1 MSELVIVIADL
12 FLGELAQAPASGAR
26 ARLAGIE
33 SFARYGVASRLERTW
48 RQWAA
53 QWLGLERYAGLAPAS
68 IAAAAAEPPP
78 GATLWL
84 AEPLHLTEGIG
95 RLHLERRGRLR
106 LSAAQCGRLA
116 ADFNAL
122 YAGSE
127 WALAPLPDGTLLLGA
142 PAAGAVES
150 CDPARVPAQALEE
163 CLARGPGAAPL
174 RRLGAELEMWLHAH
188 PLNAERVERGEPP
201 VSQLWIWGGGAAAA
215 APQPG
220 PVATGA
226 VSGTEAYL
234 AGLARLGAAAHG
246 ASAPEW
252 PYGPA
257 AAPGRALHVL
267 EVSEAL
273 RRAPGADLHEAL
285 AELDRRWIAPAVAA
299 LAAGRLER
307 LWLLANGRAWALRP
321 RDRWRFWRRARTGLE
336 ALA

>member
-12 FLGELAQAPASGAR
+12 FLGELPPAPAER
-26 ARLAGIE
+26 APLPGIE
-33 SFARYGVASRLERTW
+33 SFARFGTASRLERTW
-48 RQWAA
+48 REWAA

-68 IAAAAAEPPP
+68 IAAAATEPPP
-78 GATLWL
+78 GETLWL

-106 LSAAQCGRLA
+106 LSAAQCARLA

-122 YAGSE
+122 YAGSG

-142 PAAGAVES
+142 PAAGALES
-150 CDPARVPAQALEE
+150 CDPARIPAAALEA
-163 CLARGPGAAPL
+163 CLPRGPGAAPL

-188 PLNAERVERGEPP
+188 PLNAERAGRGEPA

-215 APQPG
+215 RPRPG
-220 PVATGA
+220 PAASGA

-234 AGLARLGAAAHG
+234 AGLARLGAAPYGAG
-246 ASAPEW
+246 ASEW

-267 EVSEAL
+267 EVGETL
-273 RRAPGADLHEAL
+273 RRSPGADLHEAL
-285 AELDRRWIAPAVAA
+285 AELDRRWLEPAVAA

-307 LWLLANGRAWALRP
+307 LWLLANGRAWALR
-321 RDRWRFWRRARTGLE
+321 RADRWRFWRRARTGLE

>member
-12 FLGELAQAPASGAR
+12 LLGELAQEPAAR
-26 ARLAGIE
+26 APLAGIE
-33 SFARYGVASRLERTW
+33 SFARLGAASPLERTW
-48 RQWAA
+48 REWAA
-53 QWLGLERYAGLAPAS
+53 HWLGLQRYADCAPAS
-68 IAAAAAEPPP
+68 IAAAATEPPP
-78 GATLWL
+78 GETLWL

-95 RLHLERRGRLR
+95 RLYLERRGRLR
-106 LSAAQCGRLA
+106 LDAASCARLA

-122 YAGSE
+122 YAGSG

-142 PAAGAVES
+142 PAGGAVES
-150 CDPARVPAQALEE
+150 CDPARLPAGALEQ
-163 CLARGPGAAPL
+163 CLPRGPGAAPL

-188 PLNAERVERGEPP
+188 PLNAERLGRGEPP

-215 APQPG
+215 APRPG
-220 PVATGA
+220 PAATGA

-257 AAPGRALHVL
+257 GAPGRALHVL
-267 EVSEAL
+267 EVGEAL

-285 AELDRRWIAPAVAA
+285 LELDRCWIAPAVAA

-321 RDRWRFWRRARTGLE
+321 RDRWRFWRRGRAGLQG
-336 ALA
+336 LA

>member
-12 FLGELAQAPASGAR
+12 LLGELAQEPAAR
-26 ARLAGIE
+26 APLAGIE
-33 SFARYGVASRLERTW
+33 SFARLGAASPLERTW
-48 RQWAA
+48 REWAA
-53 QWLGLERYAGLAPAS
+53 HWLGLQRYADCAPAS
-68 IAAAAAEPPP
+68 IAAAATEPPP
-78 GATLWL
+78 GETLWL

-95 RLHLERRGRLR
+95 RLYLERRGRLR
-106 LSAAQCGRLA
+106 LGAASCARLA

-122 YAGSE
+122 YAGSG

-142 PAAGAVES
+142 PAGGAVES
-150 CDPARVPAQALEE
+150 CDPARLPAGALEQ
-163 CLARGPGAAPL
+163 CLPRGPGAAPL

-188 PLNAERVERGEPP
+188 PLNAERLGRGEPP

-215 APQPG
+215 APRPG
-220 PVATGA
+220 PAATGA

-234 AGLARLGAAAHG
+234 EGLARLGAAAHG

-257 AAPGRALHVL
+257 GAPGRALHVL
-267 EVSEAL
+267 EVGEEL

-285 AELDRRWIAPAVAA
+285 LELDRCWIAPAVAA

-321 RDRWRFWRRARTGLE
+321 RDRWRFWRRGRAGLQG
-336 ALA
+336 LA